1 MYYQH
6 EPHYF
11 AERVDRVLE
20 TREKFRELYRS
31 YTPLERSVLLMEVTF
46 CAEPTILAV
55 VSSETDSAIVNPS
68 DEEID
73 MIWWELV
80 KNGFR
85 EFVYAKEIPNGI
97 AAMTR
102 KFLSGKTEFS
112 MPCMSATVDSV
123 LNNPE
128 KYRCDERKDR
138 NRKCGNSKKK

>member
-20 TREKFRELYRS
+20 TREKFRELYLS
-31 YTPLERSVLLMEVTF
+31 YTDKERALLLNDLSRSTVYSTPLTF
-46 CAEPTILAV
+46 VCSDDSAV
-55 VSSETDSAIVNPS
+55 VNPT

-85 EFVYAKEIPNGI
+85 EFFYAKEIPNGI

-102 KFLSGKTEFS
+102 KFLIGKDEFC
-112 MPCMSATVDSV
+112 MPCRSMTVNYL

-128 KYRCDERKDR
+128 KYRCDEREKS
-138 NRKCGNSKKK
+138 NRKRGNSKKK